1 MKLFRP
7 EKAQGDLNNEFK
19 GGNEDVA
26 RLSPVLSALKK
37 KRGGGGGR
45 GKGAQTEYRKFYLN
59 IRKQFFF
66 IVWVFEC
73 WNGLPRELADAQ
85 NPTVVLS
92 DLMKLTA

>member
-37 KRGGGGGR
+37 KGGGEGGVER
-45 GKGAQTEYRKFYLN
+45 HFLVYHNVLYLTVCNFVLSYRKGPGY
-59 IRKQFFF
+59 I
-66 IVWVFEC
+66 
-73 WNGLPRELADAQ
+73 
-85 NPTVVLS
+85 
-92 DLMKLTA
+92 

>member
-59 IRKQFFF
+59 TRKQFFLLCGCLNAGMGYPESLQMLRTQPWCSV
-66 IVWVFEC
+66 I
-73 WNGLPRELADAQ
+73 
-85 NPTVVLS
+85 
-92 DLMKLTA
+92 

>member
-37 KRGGGGGR
+37 KKKKKTCGPYFSVLLSR
-45 GKGAQTEYRKFYLN
+45 
-59 IRKQFFF
+59 I
-66 IVWVFEC
+66 
-73 WNGLPRELADAQ
+73 LADVPLNAV
-85 NPTVVLS
+85 NIY
-92 DLMKLTA
+92 ACG

>member
-37 KRGGGGGR
+37 KKGGGEGGGGR
-45 GKGAQTEYRKFYLN
+45 GHKLN
-59 IRKQFFF
+59 TGNSI
-66 IVWVFEC
+66 
-73 WNGLPRELADAQ
+73 
-85 NPTVVLS
+85 
-92 DLMKLTA
+92 

>member
-37 KRGGGGGR
+37 KKGGGGR
-45 GKGAQTEYRKFYLN
+45 AQTEYRKFYLN
-59 IRKQFFF
+59 IRKHFFC
-66 IVWVFEC
+66 VWGGV
-73 WNGLPRELADAQ
+73 
-85 NPTVVLS
+85 
-92 DLMKLTA
+92 